1 MQQECVIGTPFHT
14 TRISA
19 QCGSIA
25 AVDGW
30 IALHDA
36 IKTHRDKSCFPV
48 CLDSV
53 SFNNRRHQSIAM
65 GDQLWPLDENLYNL
79 EEEELKFLSAQTG
92 ITDANELK
100 RHVLA
105 VQAEIYAVS
114 SNDCSEITYGLTVR
128 L

>member
-1 MQQECVIGTPFHT
+1 
-14 TRISA
+14 
-19 QCGSIA
+19 
-25 AVDGW
+25 
-30 IALHDA
+30 
-36 IKTHRDKSCFPV
+36 
-48 CLDSV
+48 
-53 SFNNRRHQSIAM
+53 M

-114 SNDCSEITYGLTVR
+114 LNDCSEIICGLNCTLVS
-128 L
+128 